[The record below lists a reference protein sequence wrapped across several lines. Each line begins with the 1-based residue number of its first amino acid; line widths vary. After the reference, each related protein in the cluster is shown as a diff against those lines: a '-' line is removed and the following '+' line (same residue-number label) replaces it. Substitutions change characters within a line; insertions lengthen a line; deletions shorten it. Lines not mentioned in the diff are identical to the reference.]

1 MLDAVAELGED
12 GVGDVERVLRHEVDT
27 DTLRAHETHDEFEL
41 RRYPEHLV
49 AEISVTA
56 PFEEAGS
63 RAFRALAGY
72 INGANDSRST
82 VAMTAPVV
90 QQAGSVRVAMTAPV
104 LQSEGQSDDYVIAF
118 VLPSGMTAA
127 TVPVPTDPDVRTRV
141 VPVQVAAARRFSG
154 RGSEGAFARHLREL
168 ESALASAGLAALRA
182 VRRPLR
188 SRTPPAQRG
197 RHRDRGLTPG
207 CGRMIP

>member
-1 MLDAVAELGED
+1 MVSFDAGDTPRPERRPRRTVED
-12 GVGDVERVLRHEVDT
+12 VSEQQPYDVI
-27 DTLRAHETHDEFEL
+27 ETHDEFEL

-72 INGANDSRST
+72 INGQNRSRST

-90 QQAGSVRVAMTAPV
+90 QRAGSVRVAMTAPV
-104 LQSEGQSDDYVIAF
+104 LQSEGESDDYVIAF

-154 RGSEGAFARHLREL
+154 RGSEDAFARHLRDL
-168 ESALASAGLAALRA
+168 ESALASAGLSAVGSPRFARFDAPYVPGLLRRNEVVIEIEA
-182 VRRPLR
+182 
-188 SRTPPAQRG
+188 
-197 RHRDRGLTPG
+197 
-207 CGRMIP
+207 